1 MAVEQSIVINASIDK
16 VWNIIKDVN
25 NWKSWNPVIKNS
37 KYTVGDD
44 LLINNKL
51 EIKIKS
57 GIKTFKYNPMI
68 IESNSP
74 YIVAWTGDCSGFHR
88 RLTFILD
95 NSKQTT
101 VTMIEEILGMGT
113 FIARILL
120 PESAIKKTNKI
131 FLESL
136 KKEAEK

>member
-1 MAVEQSIVINASIDK
+1 MAVEQSIVINVPIEK
-16 VWNIIKDVN
+16 VWNIIKDVD

-37 KYTVGDD
+37 RYIVGND

-57 GIKTFKYNPMI
+57 GIKTFKYNPLI
-68 IESNSP
+68 IESNKP

-95 NSKQTT
+95 NNKQTT

-113 FIARILL
+113 FIAKILL
-120 PESAIKKTNKI
+120 PESSIRKTNKT